1 MYSDGNSFEQILDR
15 TLSNELL
22 SDVDKREG
30 SIVYDTLA
38 PVCMELADAYVKM
51 DILESQLSLLT
62 ATGTNLDNRAYEQG
76 MAREQAT
83 QAERIGTFKKYQV
96 DEQTGEYVYSYTY
109 VGENQGDYNYDSE
122 TQTYVYVGENQ
133 GSYVKGGKI
142 LIDMD
147 IPEGSRFV
155 SPENDSIIYEFIG
168 KDDEDENILRC
179 ETYGSVGNEYTGTI
193 LPLTAIP
200 DLVEAKITGT
210 HIPAQDTES
219 DDELRTRVINKLN
232 SLSFGGNIDSYIEK
246 VSSIDGVGTCKVFP
260 AWQYNGSVLL
270 SVVDSSYEPITQSFA
285 DRIKEEIDPEESSGQ
300 GVGFAPIGHYVTITT
315 PIKSNVKVQFHL
327 DLEAGVT
334 PGNVQE
340 ECERKIEEYF
350 NSVRHNFSQDN
361 TLGIYRARII
371 DTIIEIPE
379 VLNITDV
386 LLNDVDADIV
396 YTDEPF
402 IDRQYLPYVSEV
414 IID

>member
-38 PVCMELADAYVKM
+38 PVCMELADAYAKM

-62 ATGTNLDNRAYEQG
+62 ATGSNLDNRAYEQG
-76 MAREQAT
+76 MAREQET
-83 QAERIGTFKKYQV
+83 QAERIGTFKKYQI
-96 DEQTGEYVYSYTY
+96 DEQTGEYVKD
-109 VGENQGDYNYDSE
+109 ENDN
-122 TQTYVYVGENQ
+122 
-133 GSYVKGGKI
+133 KI

-168 KDDEDENILRC
+168 KDDKDENILRC
-179 ETYGSVGNEYTGTI
+179 ETYGTVGNEYTGTI

-232 SLSFGGNIDSYIEK
+232 SLSFGGNIDAYIEK
-246 VSSIDGVGTCKVFP
+246 VSGIDGVGTCKVFP

-327 DLEAGVT
+327 DLEADVT
-334 PGNVQE
+334 IGNVQE
-340 ECERKIEEYF
+340 ECEQKIEEYF
-350 NSVRHNFSQDN
+350 NSVRHEFYQDK

-371 DTIIEIPE
+371 DKILEIPE
-379 VLNITDV
+379 VLNVTDV
-386 LLNDVDADIV
+386 LLNDVDADIT
-396 YTDEPF
+396 YTDEGLLEH
-402 IDRQYLPYVSEV
+402 QYLPYVSEV

>member
-38 PVCMELADAYVKM
+38 PVCMELADAYAKM

-62 ATGTNLDNRAYEQG
+62 ATGSNLDNRAYEQG
-76 MAREQAT
+76 IAREQET

-96 DEQTGEYVYSYTY
+96 DEQTGEYVKD
-109 VGENQGDYNYDSE
+109 ENDN
-122 TQTYVYVGENQ
+122 
-133 GSYVKGGKI
+133 KI

-168 KDDEDENILRC
+168 KDDEDENILRS
-179 ETYGSVGNEYTGTI
+179 ETYGTVGNEYTGTI

-232 SLSFGGNIDSYIEK
+232 SLSFGGNIDAYIEK

-327 DLEAGVT
+327 DLETGVT

-340 ECERKIEEYF
+340 ECERRIEEYF
-350 NSVRHNFSQDN
+350 NSVRHSFGQDN

-379 VLNITDV
+379 VLNVTDV

-396 YTDEPF
+396 YTDEGLLKH
-402 IDRQYLPYVSEV
+402 QYLPYVSEV

>member
-22 SDVDKREG
+22 SDIDKREG

-96 DEQTGEYVYSYTY
+96 DEQTGEYVKD
-109 VGENQGDYNYDSE
+109 ENDN
-122 TQTYVYVGENQ
+122 
-133 GSYVKGGKI
+133 KI
-142 LIDMD
+142 LIDMN

-155 SPENDSIIYEFIG
+155 SPENDNIIYEFIG
-168 KDDEDENILRC
+168 KDDKDENILRC
-179 ETYGSVGNEYTGTI
+179 ETYGTIGNEYMGTI

-210 HIPAQDTES
+210 HIPAQDTEN
-219 DDELRTRVINKLN
+219 DDELRTRVVNKLN

-246 VSSIDGVGTCKVFP
+246 VSGIDGVGTCKVFP

-285 DRIKEEIDPEESSGQ
+285 DRIKEEIDPEESSGK

-334 PGNVQE
+334 AGNVQE
-340 ECERKIEEYF
+340 ECERRIEAYF
-350 NSVRHNFSQDN
+350 NSVRHNFGQNN

-396 YTDEPF
+396 YTDEGLLEH
-402 IDRQYLPYVSEV
+402 QYLPYVSEV
-414 IID
+414 IIG

>member
-76 MAREQAT
+76 MARDQAT

-96 DEQTGEYVYSYTY
+96 DEQTGEYVKD
-109 VGENQGDYNYDSE
+109 ENN
-122 TQTYVYVGENQ
+122 N
-133 GSYVKGGKI
+133 KI
-142 LIDMD
+142 LVDVD

-155 SPENDSIIYEFIG
+155 SPENDNIIYEFIG
-168 KDDEDENILRC
+168 KDDKDENILRC
-179 ETYGSVGNEYTGTI
+179 ETYGTAGNEYMGTI

-210 HIPAQDTES
+210 HIPAQDTEN
-219 DDELRTRVINKLN
+219 DDELRTRVVNKLN

-285 DRIKEEIDPEESSGQ
+285 DRIKEEIDPEESSGK

-340 ECERKIEEYF
+340 ECERRIEEYF
-350 NSVRHNFSQDN
+350 NSVRHNFGQDN

-396 YTDEPF
+396 YTDEGLLKY
-402 IDRQYLPYVSEV
+402 QYLPYVSEV
-414 IID
+414 IIG

>member
-38 PVCMELADAYVKM
+38 PVCMELADAYAKM

-62 ATGTNLDNRAYEQG
+62 ATGSNLDNRAYEQG
-76 MAREQAT
+76 MAREQET
-83 QAERIGTFKKYQV
+83 QAERIGTFKKYQI
-96 DEQTGEYVYSYTY
+96 DEQTGEYVKD
-109 VGENQGDYNYDSE
+109 ENDN
-122 TQTYVYVGENQ
+122 
-133 GSYVKGGKI
+133 KI

-168 KDDEDENILRC
+168 KDDKDENILRC
-179 ETYGSVGNEYTGTI
+179 ETYGTVGNEYTGTI

-232 SLSFGGNIDSYIEK
+232 SLSFGGNIDAYIEK
-246 VSSIDGVGTCKVFP
+246 VSGIDGVGTCKVFP

-300 GVGFAPIGHYVTITT
+300 GVGFAPIGHYVTVTT

-327 DLEAGVT
+327 DLEADVT
-334 PGNVQE
+334 IGNVQE
-340 ECERKIEEYF
+340 ECEQKIKEYF
-350 NSVRHNFSQDN
+350 NSVRHEFYQDK

-371 DTIIEIPE
+371 DKILEIPE
-379 VLNITDV
+379 VLNVTDV
-386 LLNDVDADIV
+386 LLNDVNADIT
-396 YTDEPF
+396 YTDEGLLEH
-402 IDRQYLPYVSEV
+402 QYLPYVSEV

>member
-96 DEQTGEYVYSYTY
+96 DEQTGEYVKD
-109 VGENQGDYNYDSE
+109 ENDN
-122 TQTYVYVGENQ
+122 
-133 GSYVKGGKI
+133 KI
-142 LIDMD
+142 LIDMN

-155 SPENDSIIYEFIG
+155 SPENDNIIYEFIG
-168 KDDEDENILRC
+168 KDDKDENILRC
-179 ETYGSVGNEYTGTI
+179 ETYGTIGNEYMGTI

-210 HIPAQDTES
+210 HIPAQDTEN
-219 DDELRTRVINKLN
+219 DDELRTRVVNKLN
-232 SLSFGGNIDSYIEK
+232 SLSFGGNINSYIEK

-270 SVVDSSYEPITQSFA
+270 SIVDSSYEPITQSFA
-285 DRIKEEIDPEESSGQ
+285 DRIKEEIDPEESSGK

-334 PGNVQE
+334 SGNVQE
-340 ECERKIEEYF
+340 ECERRIEEYF
-350 NSVRHNFSQDN
+350 NSVRHNFGQDN

-396 YTDEPF
+396 YTDEGLLKH
-402 IDRQYLPYVSEV
+402 QYLPYVSEV
-414 IID
+414 IIG

>member
-15 TLSNELL
+15 TLNNELL
-22 SDVDKREG
+22 TDMDKREG

-38 PVCMELADAYVKM
+38 PVCMELADAYAKM

-76 MAREQAT
+76 MAREQST

-96 DEQTGEYVYSYTY
+96 DEQTGEYVKDEL
-109 VGENQGDYNYDSE
+109 GN
-122 TQTYVYVGENQ
+122 
-133 GSYVKGGKI
+133 KI

-179 ETYGSVGNEYTGTI
+179 ETYGTVGNEYMGTI

-340 ECERKIEEYF
+340 ECERRIEAYF

-386 LLNDVDADIV
+386 LLNDVDADII
-396 YTDEPF
+396 YEDEGLLEH
-402 IDRQYLPYVSEV
+402 QYLPYVSEV

>member
-38 PVCMELADAYVKM
+38 PVCMELADAYAKM

-62 ATGTNLDNRAYEQG
+62 ATGSNLDNRAYEQG
-76 MAREQAT
+76 MAREQET
-83 QAERIGTFKKYQV
+83 QAERIGTFKKYQI
-96 DEQTGEYVYSYTY
+96 DEQTGEYVKD
-109 VGENQGDYNYDSE
+109 ENDN
-122 TQTYVYVGENQ
+122 
-133 GSYVKGGKI
+133 KI

-168 KDDEDENILRC
+168 KDDKDENILRC
-179 ETYGSVGNEYTGTI
+179 ETYGTVGNEYTGTI

-232 SLSFGGNIDSYIEK
+232 SLSFGGNIDAYIEK
-246 VSSIDGVGTCKVFP
+246 VSGIDGVGTCKVFP

-300 GVGFAPIGHYVTITT
+300 GIGFAPIGHYVTVTT

-327 DLEAGVT
+327 DLEADVT
-334 PGNVQE
+334 IGNVQE
-340 ECERKIEEYF
+340 ECEQKIEEYF
-350 NSVRHNFSQDN
+350 NSVRHEFYQDK

-371 DTIIEIPE
+371 DKILEIPE
-379 VLNITDV
+379 VLNVTDV
-386 LLNDVDADIV
+386 LLNDVNADIT
-396 YTDEPF
+396 YTDEGLLEH
-402 IDRQYLPYVSEV
+402 QYLPYVSEV

>member
-38 PVCMELADAYVKM
+38 PVCMELADAYAKM

-62 ATGTNLDNRAYEQG
+62 ATGSNLDNRAYEQG
-76 MAREQAT
+76 MAREQET
-83 QAERIGTFKKYQV
+83 QAERIGTFKKYQI
-96 DEQTGEYVYSYTY
+96 DEQTGEYVKD
-109 VGENQGDYNYDSE
+109 ENDN
-122 TQTYVYVGENQ
+122 
-133 GSYVKGGKI
+133 KI

-168 KDDEDENILRC
+168 KDDKDENILRC
-179 ETYGSVGNEYTGTI
+179 ETYGTVGNEYTGTI

-232 SLSFGGNIDSYIEK
+232 SLSFGGNIDAYIEK
-246 VSSIDGVGTCKVFP
+246 VSGIDGVGTCKVFP

-327 DLEAGVT
+327 DLEADVT
-334 PGNVQE
+334 ISNVQE
-340 ECERKIEEYF
+340 ECKQKIEEYF
-350 NSVRHNFSQDN
+350 NSVRHEFYQDK

-371 DTIIEIPE
+371 DKILEIPE
-379 VLNITDV
+379 VLNVTDV
-386 LLNDVDADIV
+386 LLNDVDADIT
-396 YTDEPF
+396 YTDEGLLEH
-402 IDRQYLPYVSEV
+402 QYLPYVSEV

>member
-38 PVCMELADAYVKM
+38 PVCMELADAYAKM

-62 ATGTNLDNRAYEQG
+62 ATGSNLDNRAYEQG
-76 MAREQAT
+76 MAREQET
-83 QAERIGTFKKYQV
+83 QAERIGTFKKYQI
-96 DEQTGEYVYSYTY
+96 DEQTGEYVKD
-109 VGENQGDYNYDSE
+109 ENN
-122 TQTYVYVGENQ
+122 N
-133 GSYVKGGKI
+133 KI

-168 KDDEDENILRC
+168 KDDKDENILRC
-179 ETYGSVGNEYTGTI
+179 ETYGTIGNEYVGTI

-232 SLSFGGNIDSYIEK
+232 SLSFGGNIDAYIEK

-300 GVGFAPIGHYVTITT
+300 GIGFAPIGHYVTITT

-327 DLEAGVT
+327 NLEADVT
-334 PGNVQE
+334 IGNVQE
-340 ECERKIEEYF
+340 ECKQKIEEYF
-350 NSVRHNFSQDN
+350 NSVRHEFYQDK

-371 DTIIEIPE
+371 DKILEIPE

-386 LLNDVDADIV
+386 LLNDVDADIT
-396 YTDEPF
+396 YTDEGLLEH
-402 IDRQYLPYVSEV
+402 QYLPYVSEV

>member
-38 PVCMELADAYVKM
+38 PVCMELADAYAKM

-62 ATGTNLDNRAYEQG
+62 ATGSNLDNRAYEQG
-76 MAREQAT
+76 MAREQET
-83 QAERIGTFKKYQV
+83 QAERIGTFKKYQI
-96 DEQTGEYVYSYTY
+96 DEQTGEYVKD
-109 VGENQGDYNYDSE
+109 ENDN
-122 TQTYVYVGENQ
+122 
-133 GSYVKGGKI
+133 KI

-168 KDDEDENILRC
+168 KDDKDENILRC
-179 ETYGSVGNEYTGTI
+179 ETYGTIGNEYVGTI

-232 SLSFGGNIDSYIEK
+232 SLSFGGNIDAYIEK

-327 DLEAGVT
+327 NLEADVT
-334 PGNVQE
+334 IGNVQE
-340 ECERKIEEYF
+340 ECKQKIEEYF
-350 NSVRHNFSQDN
+350 NSVRHEFYQDK

-371 DTIIEIPE
+371 DKILEIPE

-386 LLNDVDADIV
+386 LLNDVDADIT
-396 YTDEPF
+396 YTDEGLLEH
-402 IDRQYLPYVSEV
+402 QYLPYVSEV

>member
-22 SDVDKREG
+22 SDIDKREG

-96 DEQTGEYVYSYTY
+96 DEQTGEYVKD
-109 VGENQGDYNYDSE
+109 ENN
-122 TQTYVYVGENQ
+122 N
-133 GSYVKGGKI
+133 KI
-142 LIDMD
+142 LVDVD

-155 SPENDSIIYEFIG
+155 SPENDNIIYEFIG
-168 KDDEDENILRC
+168 KDDKDENILRC
-179 ETYGSVGNEYTGTI
+179 ETYGTAGNEYMGTI

-210 HIPAQDTES
+210 HIPAQDTEN
-219 DDELRTRVINKLN
+219 DDELRTRVVNKLN

-270 SVVDSSYEPITQSFA
+270 SIVDSSYEPITQSFA
-285 DRIKEEIDPEESSGQ
+285 DRIKEEIDPKESSGR

-340 ECERKIEEYF
+340 ECKRRIEAYF
-350 NSVRHNFSQDN
+350 NSVRHNFGQN
-361 TLGIYRARII
+361 NILGIYRARII

-379 VLNITDV
+379 VLNVTDV

-396 YTDEPF
+396 YTDEGLLKH
-402 IDRQYLPYVSEV
+402 QYLPYVSEV
-414 IID
+414 IIG

>member
-38 PVCMELADAYVKM
+38 PVCMELADAYAKM

-62 ATGTNLDNRAYEQG
+62 ATGSNLDNRAYEQG
-76 MAREQAT
+76 IAREQET

-96 DEQTGEYVYSYTY
+96 DEQTGEYVKDEL
-109 VGENQGDYNYDSE
+109 GN
-122 TQTYVYVGENQ
+122 
-133 GSYVKGGKI
+133 KI

-155 SPENDSIIYEFIG
+155 SPEDDTIIYEYIG
-168 KDDEDENILRC
+168 KNDKDENILQC

-210 HIPAQDTES
+210 YVPAQDTES

-232 SLSFGGNIDSYIEK
+232 SLSFGGNIDAYIEK

-285 DRIKEEIDPEESSGQ
+285 DRIKEEIDPEESSGK

-334 PGNVQE
+334 AGNVQE
-340 ECERKIEEYF
+340 ECERRIEEYF
-350 NSVRHNFSQDN
+350 NSVRHNFGQNN

-396 YTDEPF
+396 YTDEGLLEH
-402 IDRQYLPYVSEV
+402 QYLPYVSEV

>member
-15 TLSNELL
+15 TLNNELL
-22 SDVDKREG
+22 TDMDKREG

-38 PVCMELADAYVKM
+38 PVCMELADAYAKM

-96 DEQTGEYVYSYTY
+96 DEQTGEYVKDEL
-109 VGENQGDYNYDSE
+109 GN
-122 TQTYVYVGENQ
+122 
-133 GSYVKGGKI
+133 KI

-155 SPENDSIIYEFIG
+155 SPENDNVIYEFIG

-179 ETYGSVGNEYTGTI
+179 ETYGTVGNEYIGTI

-270 SVVDSSYEPITQSFA
+270 SVVDSNYEPITPSFA
-285 DRIKEEIDPEESSGQ
+285 DRIKEKIDPEESSGQ

-327 DLEAGVT
+327 DLEADVT
-334 PGNVQE
+334 IGNVQE
-340 ECERKIEEYF
+340 ECEQKIEEYF
-350 NSVRHNFSQDN
+350 NSVRHEFYQDK

-371 DTIIEIPE
+371 DKILEIPE
-379 VLNITDV
+379 VLNVTDV
-386 LLNDVDADIV
+386 LLNDVDADIT
-396 YTDEPF
+396 YTDEGLLEH
-402 IDRQYLPYVSEV
+402 QYLPYVSEV

>member
-38 PVCMELADAYVKM
+38 PVCMELADAYAKM

-62 ATGTNLDNRAYEQG
+62 ATGSNLDNRAYEQG
-76 MAREQAT
+76 MAREQET
-83 QAERIGTFKKYQV
+83 QAERIGTFKKYQI
-96 DEQTGEYVYSYTY
+96 DEQTGEYVKD
-109 VGENQGDYNYDSE
+109 ENDN
-122 TQTYVYVGENQ
+122 
-133 GSYVKGGKI
+133 KI

-168 KDDEDENILRC
+168 KDDKDENILRC
-179 ETYGSVGNEYTGTI
+179 ETYGTVGNEYTGTI

-232 SLSFGGNIDSYIEK
+232 SLSFGGNIDAYIEK

-327 DLEAGVT
+327 DLEADVT
-334 PGNVQE
+334 IGNVQE
-340 ECERKIEEYF
+340 ECEQKIEEYF
-350 NSVRHNFSQDN
+350 NSVRHEFYQDK

-371 DTIIEIPE
+371 DKILEIPE
-379 VLNITDV
+379 VLNVTDV
-386 LLNDVDADIV
+386 LLNDVDADIT
-396 YTDEPF
+396 YTDEGLLEH
-402 IDRQYLPYVSEV
+402 QYLPYVSEV

>member
-30 SIVYDTLA
+30 SVVYDTLA

-96 DEQTGEYVYSYTY
+96 DEQTGEYVKD
-109 VGENQGDYNYDSE
+109 ENDN
-122 TQTYVYVGENQ
+122 
-133 GSYVKGGKI
+133 KI
-142 LIDMD
+142 LIDTD

-155 SPENDSIIYEFIG
+155 SPENDNIIYEFIG
-168 KDDEDENILRC
+168 KDDKDENILRC
-179 ETYGSVGNEYTGTI
+179 ETYGTAGNEYMGTI

-210 HIPAQDTES
+210 HIPAQDTEN
-219 DDELRTRVINKLN
+219 DDELRTRVVNKLN

-285 DRIKEEIDPEESSGQ
+285 DRIKEEIDPEESSGK

-327 DLEAGVT
+327 DLEEGVT

-340 ECERKIEEYF
+340 ECERRIEEYF
-350 NSVRHNFSQDN
+350 NSVRHNFGQDN

-396 YTDEPF
+396 YTDEGLLKH
-402 IDRQYLPYVSEV
+402 QYLPYVSEV
-414 IID
+414 IIG

>member
-1 MYSDGNSFEQILDR
+1 MYSDGNSFAEILDR

-22 SDVDKREG
+22 INMDKREG

-38 PVCMELADAYVKM
+38 PVCLELAEAYAKL

-76 MAREQAT
+76 MAREQET
-83 QAERIGTFKKYQV
+83 QAERIGTFKKYQT
-96 DEQTGEYVYSYTY
+96 DENGEYVKDED
-109 VGENQGDYNYDSE
+109 GN
-122 TQTYVYVGENQ
+122 
-133 GSYVKGGKI
+133 KI

-147 IPEGSRFV
+147 IDEGSRFV
-155 SPENDSIIYEFIG
+155 SPDDSSIVYEFTG
-168 KDDEDENILRC
+168 KNDDGKNILKC
-179 ETYGSVGNEYTGTI
+179 ETYGTVGNEYIGTI
-193 LPLTAIP
+193 LPLTAIT

-210 HIPAQDTES
+210 YVPAQDTES

-270 SVVDSSYEPITQSFA
+270 SVVDSSYEPITESFA
-285 DRIKEEIDPEESSGQ
+285 SRIKEEIDPEESSGQ

-327 DLEAGVT
+327 DLEADVNA
-334 PGNVQE
+334 GNVQE
-340 ECERKIEEYF
+340 ECEQKIEEYF
-350 NSVRHNFSQDN
+350 NSVRHEFYQDK

-371 DTIIEIPE
+371 DKILEIPE
-379 VLNITDV
+379 VINITDV
-386 LLNDVDADIV
+386 LLNDTDADII
-396 YTDEPF
+396 YTDEGLLEH
-402 IDRQYLPYVSEV
+402 QYLPYVSEV
-414 IID
+414 IIE

>member
-38 PVCMELADAYVKM
+38 PVCMELADAYAKM

-62 ATGTNLDNRAYEQG
+62 ATGSNLDNRAYEQG
-76 MAREQAT
+76 MAREQET
-83 QAERIGTFKKYQV
+83 QAERIGTFKKYQI
-96 DEQTGEYVYSYTY
+96 DEQTGEYVKD
-109 VGENQGDYNYDSE
+109 ENDN
-122 TQTYVYVGENQ
+122 
-133 GSYVKGGKI
+133 KI

-168 KDDEDENILRC
+168 KDDKDENILRC
-179 ETYGSVGNEYTGTI
+179 ETYGTVGNEYTGTI

-232 SLSFGGNIDSYIEK
+232 SLSFGGNIDAYIEK
-246 VSSIDGVGTCKVFP
+246 VSGIDGVGTCKVFP

-327 DLEAGVT
+327 DLEADVT
-334 PGNVQE
+334 IGNVQE
-340 ECERKIEEYF
+340 ECEQKIEEYF
-350 NSVRHNFSQDN
+350 NSVRHEFYQDK

-371 DTIIEIPE
+371 DKILEIPE
-379 VLNITDV
+379 VLNVTDV
-386 LLNDVDADIV
+386 LLNDVNADIT
-396 YTDEPF
+396 YTDEGLLEH
-402 IDRQYLPYVSEV
+402 QYLPYVWEV

>member
-15 TLSNELL
+15 TLNNELL
-22 SDVDKREG
+22 TDMDKREG

-96 DEQTGEYVYSYTY
+96 DEQTGEYVKDEL
-109 VGENQGDYNYDSE
+109 GN
-122 TQTYVYVGENQ
+122 
-133 GSYVKGGKI
+133 KI

-179 ETYGSVGNEYTGTI
+179 ETYGTVGNEYIGTI

-334 PGNVQE
+334 AGNVQE
-340 ECERKIEEYF
+340 ECERRIEEYF

>member
-38 PVCMELADAYVKM
+38 PVCMELADAYAKM

-62 ATGTNLDNRAYEQG
+62 ATGSNLDNRAYEQG
-76 MAREQAT
+76 MAREQET
-83 QAERIGTFKKYQV
+83 QAERIGTFKKYQI
-96 DEQTGEYVYSYTY
+96 DEQTGEYVKD
-109 VGENQGDYNYDSE
+109 ENDN
-122 TQTYVYVGENQ
+122 
-133 GSYVKGGKI
+133 KI

-168 KDDEDENILRC
+168 KDDKDENILRC
-179 ETYGSVGNEYTGTI
+179 ETYGTVGNEYTGTI

-232 SLSFGGNIDSYIEK
+232 SLSFGGNIDAYIKK

-334 PGNVQE
+334 VGNVQE
-340 ECERKIEEYF
+340 ECERRIEEYF
-350 NSVRHNFSQDN
+350 NSVRHNFGQDN

-396 YTDEPF
+396 YTDEGLLEH
-402 IDRQYLPYVSEV
+402 QYLPYVSEV

>member
-38 PVCMELADAYVKM
+38 PVCMELADAYAKM
-51 DILESQLSLLT
+51 DILESQLRLLT
-62 ATGTNLDNRAYEQG
+62 ATGSNLDNRAYEQG
-76 MAREQAT
+76 MAREQET
-83 QAERIGTFKKYQV
+83 QAERIGTFKKYQI
-96 DEQTGEYVYSYTY
+96 DEQTGEYVKDEL
-109 VGENQGDYNYDSE
+109 GN
-122 TQTYVYVGENQ
+122 
-133 GSYVKGGKI
+133 KI

-179 ETYGSVGNEYTGTI
+179 ETYGTVGNEYTGTI

-232 SLSFGGNIDSYIEK
+232 SLSFGGNIDAYIEK
-246 VSSIDGVGTCKVFP
+246 VSSIYGVGTCKVFP

-300 GVGFAPIGHYVTITT
+300 GIGFAPIGHYVTITT

-327 DLEAGVT
+327 DLEANVT
-334 PGNVQE
+334 IGNVRE
-340 ECERKIEEYF
+340 ECEQKIKEYF
-350 NSVRHNFSQDN
+350 NSVRHEFYQDK

-371 DTIIEIPE
+371 DKILEIPE
-379 VLNITDV
+379 VLNVTDV
-386 LLNDVDADIV
+386 LLNDVDADIT

>member
-38 PVCMELADAYVKM
+38 PVCMELADAYAKM

-62 ATGTNLDNRAYEQG
+62 ATGSNLDNRAYEQG
-76 MAREQAT
+76 MAREQET
-83 QAERIGTFKKYQV
+83 QAERIGTFKKYQI
-96 DEQTGEYVYSYTY
+96 DEQTGEYVKD
-109 VGENQGDYNYDSE
+109 ENDN
-122 TQTYVYVGENQ
+122 
-133 GSYVKGGKI
+133 KI

-168 KDDEDENILRC
+168 KDDKDENILRC
-179 ETYGSVGNEYTGTI
+179 ETYGTVGNEYTGTI

-232 SLSFGGNIDSYIEK
+232 SLSFGGNIDAYIEK
-246 VSSIDGVGTCKVFP
+246 VSGIDGVGTCKVFP

-300 GVGFAPIGHYVTITT
+300 GVGFAPIGHYVTVTT

-327 DLEAGVT
+327 DLEADVT
-334 PGNVQE
+334 IGNVQE
-340 ECERKIEEYF
+340 ECEQKIEEYF
-350 NSVRHNFSQDN
+350 NSVRHEFYQDK

-371 DTIIEIPE
+371 DKILEIPE
-379 VLNITDV
+379 VLNVTDV
-386 LLNDVDADIV
+386 LLNDVNADIT
-396 YTDEPF
+396 YTDEGLLEH
-402 IDRQYLPYVSEV
+402 QYLPYVSEV

>member
-30 SIVYDTLA
+30 SVVYDTLA

-96 DEQTGEYVYSYTY
+96 DEQTGEYVKD
-109 VGENQGDYNYDSE
+109 ENDN
-122 TQTYVYVGENQ
+122 
-133 GSYVKGGKI
+133 KI
-142 LIDMD
+142 LIDTD

-155 SPENDSIIYEFIG
+155 SPENDNIIYEFIG
-168 KDDEDENILRC
+168 KDDKNENILRC
-179 ETYGSVGNEYTGTI
+179 ETYGTAGNEYMGTI

-210 HIPAQDTES
+210 HIPAQDTEN
-219 DDELRTRVINKLN
+219 DDELRTRVVNKLN

-285 DRIKEEIDPEESSGQ
+285 DRIKEEIDPEESSGK

-327 DLEAGVT
+327 DLEVGVT

-340 ECERKIEEYF
+340 ECERRIEEYF
-350 NSVRHNFSQDN
+350 NSVRHNFGQNN

-396 YTDEPF
+396 YTDEGLLKH
-402 IDRQYLPYVSEV
+402 QYLPYVSEV
-414 IID
+414 IIG

>member
-22 SDVDKREG
+22 INMDKREG

-38 PVCMELADAYVKM
+38 PLCMELADAYAKM

-83 QAERIGTFKKYQV
+83 QAERIATFKKYQV
-96 DEQTGEYVYSYTY
+96 DEQTGEYVLD
-109 VGENQGDYNYDSE
+109 GNGN
-122 TQTYVYVGENQ
+122 
-133 GSYVKGGKI
+133 KI

-155 SPENDSIIYEFIG
+155 SPDNDTIIYEFIG

-179 ETYGSVGNEYTGTI
+179 ETYGTVGNEYVGTI

-200 DLVEAKITGT
+200 DLVEAKITST

-246 VSSIDGVGTCKVFP
+246 VSSIEGVGTCKVFP

-270 SVVDSSYEPITQSFA
+270 SVVDSSYEPITESFA
-285 DRIKEEIDPEESSGQ
+285 SRIKEEIDPEDDSGK

-334 PGNVQE
+334 AGNVQE
-340 ECERKIEEYF
+340 ECERRIEEYF
-350 NSVRHNFSQDN
+350 DSVRHNFGQDN

-396 YTDEPF
+396 YEDEGLL
-402 IDRQYLPYVSEV
+402 DHQYLPYVSEV

>member
-38 PVCMELADAYVKM
+38 PVCMELADAYAKM

-62 ATGTNLDNRAYEQG
+62 ATGSNLDNRAYEQG
-76 MAREQAT
+76 MAREQET
-83 QAERIGTFKKYQV
+83 QAERIGTFKKYQI
-96 DEQTGEYVYSYTY
+96 DEQTGEYVKD
-109 VGENQGDYNYDSE
+109 ENDN
-122 TQTYVYVGENQ
+122 
-133 GSYVKGGKI
+133 KI

-168 KDDEDENILRC
+168 KDDKDENILRC
-179 ETYGSVGNEYTGTI
+179 ETYGTVGNEYTGTI

-232 SLSFGGNIDSYIEK
+232 SLSFGGNIDAYIEK
-246 VSSIDGVGTCKVFP
+246 VSGIDGVGTCKVFP

-300 GVGFAPIGHYVTITT
+300 GVGFAPIGHYVTVTT

-327 DLEAGVT
+327 DLEADVT
-334 PGNVQE
+334 IGNVQE
-340 ECERKIEEYF
+340 ECKQKIEEYF
-350 NSVRHNFSQDN
+350 NSVRHEFYQDK

-371 DTIIEIPE
+371 DKILEIPE
-379 VLNITDV
+379 VLNVTDV
-386 LLNDVDADIV
+386 LLNDVDADIT
-396 YTDEPF
+396 YTDEGLLEH
-402 IDRQYLPYVSEV
+402 QYLPYVSEV

>member
-38 PVCMELADAYVKM
+38 PVCMELADAYAKM

-62 ATGTNLDNRAYEQG
+62 ATGSNLDNRAYEQG
-76 MAREQAT
+76 MAREQET
-83 QAERIGTFKKYQV
+83 QAERIGTFKKYQI
-96 DEQTGEYVYSYTY
+96 DEQTGEYVKD
-109 VGENQGDYNYDSE
+109 ENDN
-122 TQTYVYVGENQ
+122 
-133 GSYVKGGKI
+133 KI

-155 SPENDSIIYEFIG
+155 SPENDSIIYEFIS
-168 KDDEDENILRC
+168 KDDKDENILRC
-179 ETYGSVGNEYTGTI
+179 ETYGTVGNEYTGTI

-232 SLSFGGNIDSYIEK
+232 SLSFGGNIDAYIEK
-246 VSSIDGVGTCKVFP
+246 VSGIDGVGTCKVFP

-300 GVGFAPIGHYVTITT
+300 GVGFAPIGHYVTVTT

-327 DLEAGVT
+327 DLEADVT
-334 PGNVQE
+334 IGNVQE
-340 ECERKIEEYF
+340 ECEQKIEEYF
-350 NSVRHNFSQDN
+350 NSVRHEFYQDK

-371 DTIIEIPE
+371 DKILEIPE
-379 VLNITDV
+379 VLNVTDV
-386 LLNDVDADIV
+386 LLNDVNADIT
-396 YTDEPF
+396 YTDEGLLEH
-402 IDRQYLPYVSEV
+402 QYLPYVSEV

>member
-1 MYSDGNSFEQILDR
+1 MYSDGNSFAEILDR

-22 SDVDKREG
+22 TDMDKREG
-30 SIVYDTLA
+30 SIIYDTLA

-76 MAREQAT
+76 MTREQET

-96 DEQTGEYVYSYTY
+96 DEQTGEYVKDEL
-109 VGENQGDYNYDSE
+109 GN
-122 TQTYVYVGENQ
+122 
-133 GSYVKGGKI
+133 KI
-142 LIDMD
+142 LINMD

-155 SPENDSIIYEFIG
+155 SPEDDSIIYEYIG
-168 KDDEDENILRC
+168 KNDEDENILQC
-179 ETYGSVGNEYTGTI
+179 ETYGTVGNEYTGTI

-200 DLVEAKITGT
+200 DLIEAKITGT

-232 SLSFGGNIDSYIEK
+232 SLSFGGNIDAYIEK

-270 SVVDSSYEPITQSFA
+270 SVVDSNYEPITESFA
-285 DRIKEEIDPEESSGQ
+285 NRIKEEIDPEESSGQ

-315 PIKSNVKVQFHL
+315 PVKSNIKVQFHL
-327 DLEAGVT
+327 DLEANVSA
-334 PGNVQE
+334 GNVQE
-340 ECERKIEEYF
+340 ECERRIEEYF
-350 NSVRHNFSQDN
+350 DLVRHNFGQDN

-379 VLNITDV
+379 VLNITNV
-386 LLNDVDADIV
+386 LLNDVDADIIFE
-396 YTDEPF
+396 DEGLLEH
-402 IDRQYLPYVSEV
+402 QYLPYLSEV

>member
-38 PVCMELADAYVKM
+38 PVCMELADAYAKM

-62 ATGTNLDNRAYEQG
+62 ATGSNLDNRAYEYG
-76 MAREQAT
+76 IAREQET

-96 DEQTGEYVYSYTY
+96 DEQTGEYVKD
-109 VGENQGDYNYDSE
+109 ENDN
-122 TQTYVYVGENQ
+122 
-133 GSYVKGGKI
+133 KI

-168 KDDEDENILRC
+168 KDDKDENILRC
-179 ETYGSVGNEYTGTI
+179 ETYGTVGNEYTGTI

-232 SLSFGGNIDSYIEK
+232 SLSFGGNIDAYIEK
-246 VSSIDGVGTCKVFP
+246 VSGIDGVGTCKVFP
-260 AWQYNGSVLL
+260 AWKYNGSVLL

-285 DRIKEEIDPEESSGQ
+285 DIIKEEIDPEESSGQ
-300 GVGFAPIGHYVTITT
+300 GVGFAPIGHYVTVTT

-327 DLEAGVT
+327 DLEVDVT
-334 PGNVQE
+334 IGNVQE
-340 ECERKIEEYF
+340 ECEQKIKEYF
-350 NSVRHNFSQDN
+350 NSVRHEFYQDK

-371 DTIIEIPE
+371 DKILEIPE
-379 VLNITDV
+379 VLNVTDV
-386 LLNDVDADIV
+386 LLNNVDADIT
-396 YTDEPF
+396 YTDEGLLEH
-402 IDRQYLPYVSEV
+402 QYLPYVSEV

>member
-38 PVCMELADAYVKM
+38 PVCMELADAYAKM

-62 ATGTNLDNRAYEQG
+62 ATGSNLDNRAYEQG
-76 MAREQAT
+76 IAREQAT
-83 QAERIGTFKKYQV
+83 QAERIGTFKKYQI
-96 DEQTGEYVYSYTY
+96 DEQTGEYVKD
-109 VGENQGDYNYDSE
+109 ENDN
-122 TQTYVYVGENQ
+122 
-133 GSYVKGGKI
+133 KI

-168 KDDEDENILRC
+168 KDDKDENILRC
-179 ETYGSVGNEYTGTI
+179 ETYGTVGNEYTGTI

-232 SLSFGGNIDSYIEK
+232 SLSFGGNIDAYIEK
-246 VSSIDGVGTCKVFP
+246 VSGIDGVGTCKVFP

-327 DLEAGVT
+327 DLEADVT
-334 PGNVQE
+334 IGNVQE
-340 ECERKIEEYF
+340 ECEQKIEEYF
-350 NSVRHNFSQDN
+350 NSVRHEFYQDK

-371 DTIIEIPE
+371 DKILEIPE
-379 VLNITDV
+379 VLNVTDV
-386 LLNDVDADIV
+386 LLNDVDADIT
-396 YTDEPF
+396 YTDEGLLKH
-402 IDRQYLPYVSEV
+402 QYLPYVSEV

>member
-38 PVCMELADAYVKM
+38 PVCMELADAYAKM

-62 ATGTNLDNRAYEQG
+62 ATGSNLDNRAYEQG
-76 MAREQAT
+76 MAREQET
-83 QAERIGTFKKYQV
+83 QAERIGTFKKYQI
-96 DEQTGEYVYSYTY
+96 DEQTGEYVKDEL
-109 VGENQGDYNYDSE
+109 GN
-122 TQTYVYVGENQ
+122 
-133 GSYVKGGKI
+133 KI

-179 ETYGSVGNEYTGTI
+179 ETYGTVGNEYTGTI

-232 SLSFGGNIDSYIEK
+232 SLSFGGNIDAYIEK
-246 VSSIDGVGTCKVFP
+246 VSSIYGVGTCKVFP

-300 GVGFAPIGHYVTITT
+300 GIGFAPIGHYVTITT

-327 DLEAGVT
+327 DLEANVT
-334 PGNVQE
+334 IGNVQE
-340 ECERKIEEYF
+340 ECEQKIKEYF
-350 NSVRHNFSQDN
+350 NSVRHEFYQDK

-371 DTIIEIPE
+371 DKILEIPE
-379 VLNITDV
+379 VLNVTDV
-386 LLNDVDADIV
+386 LLNDVDADII

>member
-38 PVCMELADAYVKM
+38 PVCMELADAYAKM

-62 ATGTNLDNRAYEQG
+62 ATGSNLDNRAYEQG
-76 MAREQAT
+76 MAREQET
-83 QAERIGTFKKYQV
+83 QAERIGTFKKYQI
-96 DEQTGEYVYSYTY
+96 DEQTGEYVKD
-109 VGENQGDYNYDSE
+109 ENDN
-122 TQTYVYVGENQ
+122 
-133 GSYVKGGKI
+133 KI

-168 KDDEDENILRC
+168 KDDKDENILRC
-179 ETYGSVGNEYTGTI
+179 ETYGTVGNEYTGTI

-232 SLSFGGNIDSYIEK
+232 SLSFGGNIDAYIEK
-246 VSSIDGVGTCKVFP
+246 VSGIDGVGTCKVFP

-300 GVGFAPIGHYVTITT
+300 GVGFAPIGHYVTVTT

-327 DLEAGVT
+327 DLEADVII
-334 PGNVQE
+334 GNVQE
-340 ECERKIEEYF
+340 ECEQKIEEYF
-350 NSVRHNFSQDN
+350 NSVRHEFYQDK

-371 DTIIEIPE
+371 DKILEIPE
-379 VLNITDV
+379 VLNVTDV
-386 LLNDVDADIV
+386 LLNDVNADIT
-396 YTDEPF
+396 YTDEGLLEH
-402 IDRQYLPYVSEV
+402 QYLPYVSEV